1 MIDPKRSSPKTSITA
16 PTTMA
21 SAATFAGSA
30 GSRPCF
36 GQHAARRQRD
46 RAGERR
52 HHQHG
57 AGENRG
63 DDAGHD
69 AGVQADDGVE
79 SADAGVGHALGDRE
93 QSGHEPGQH
102 VARRGP
108 AEAAHRGATLD
119 SCADT
124 PDCGAELR
132 RDREFSLNHDLSADS
147 AAVDDG
153 TAQNG
158 GWLAIGSRWR
168 SAAGVHGDTPHIGV
182 IDELHERGYEIVGI
196 AGSSMGA
203 LVGGLQAAGKLDEFA
218 EWAKSLTQ
226 RAVLRLLDPSITA
239 AGVLRAAKIL
249 DAVRDILG
257 EVTIEELPIP
267 YTAVTTDLI
276 AGKSVWLQRGPVD
289 AAIRASIAIPGV
301 ITPHILDGRLLA
313 DGGILDP
320 LPMAP
325 IAAVNADLTIAV
337 SLSGSEAGG
346 RYEPTDAEPRAT
358 TEWLNRMWRSTSS
371 LFERTQ
377 LRSAMDTPTGR
388 DLSRS
393 AVCPTTTTPTTPDG
407 GSVPKM
413 GSFEVMN
420 RTIDIAQAALA
431 RHTLAAYPP
440 DLLIEVPRTA
450 CRSLEFHRAAEV
462 IDIGH
467 ELDRQH
473 AGRARRFNVES

>member
-1 MIDPKRSSPKTSITA
+1 MPISAQNRR
-16 PTTMA
+16 MA
-21 SAATFAGSA
+21 G
-30 GSRPCF
+30 
-36 GQHAARRQRD
+36 
-46 RAGERR
+46 
-52 HHQHG
+52 
-57 AGENRG
+57 NRV
-63 DDAGHD
+63 AL
-69 AGVQADDGVE
+69 
-79 SADAGVGHALGDRE
+79 ALG
-93 QSGHEPGQH
+93 SGG
-102 VARRGP
+102 ARGY
-108 AEAAHRGATLD
+108 A
-119 SCADT
+119 
-124 PDCGAELR
+124 
-132 RDREFSLNHDLSADS
+132 
-147 AAVDDG
+147 
-153 TAQNG
+153 
-158 GWLAIGSRWR
+158 
-168 SAAGVHGDTPHIGV
+168 HIGV
-182 IDELHERGYEIVGI
+182 ITELRERGYEIVGI

-203 LVGGLQAAGKLDEFA
+203 LVGGLEAAEKLDEFA
-218 EWAKSLTQ
+218 GWAMSLTQ

-257 EVTIEELPIP
+257 EITIEDLPIP

-276 AGKSVWLQRGPVD
+276 AGKSVWLQHGPVD

-301 ITPHILDGRLLA
+301 ITPHVLDGRLLA

-346 RYEPTDAEPRAT
+346 RYEPTASEPRAT

-371 LFERTQ
+371 LLDTNAA
-377 LRSAMDTPTGR
+377 RSLLDTPSAR
-388 DLSRS
+388 AMLSRFDS
-393 AVCPTTTTPTTPDG
+393 APEDMDDG
-407 GSVPKM
+407 DPEIEPESDAESVPRL

-467 ELDRQH
+467 ELAAQ
-473 AGRARRFNVES
+473 AIKALEA

>member
-1 MIDPKRSSPKTSITA
+1 
-16 PTTMA
+16 MA
-21 SAATFAGSA
+21 A
-30 GSRPCF
+30 
-36 GQHAARRQRD
+36 
-46 RAGERR
+46 
-52 HHQHG
+52 
-57 AGENRG
+57 NRV
-63 DDAGHD
+63 AL
-69 AGVQADDGVE
+69 
-79 SADAGVGHALGDRE
+79 ALG
-93 QSGHEPGQH
+93 SGG
-102 VARRGP
+102 ARGY
-108 AEAAHRGATLD
+108 A
-119 SCADT
+119 
-124 PDCGAELR
+124 
-132 RDREFSLNHDLSADS
+132 
-147 AAVDDG
+147 
-153 TAQNG
+153 
-158 GWLAIGSRWR
+158 
-168 SAAGVHGDTPHIGV
+168 HIGV
-182 IDELHERGYEIVGI
+182 IAELHDRGYEIVGI

-218 EWAKSLTQ
+218 DWAKALTQ

-257 EVTIEELPIP
+257 DVTIEDLPIP
-267 YTAVTTDLI
+267 YTAVSTDLI

-337 SLSGSEAGG
+337 SLSGSEADG
-346 RYEPTDAEPRAT
+346 RYEPSDAEPRAT
-358 TEWLNRMWRSTSS
+358 TEWWNRMWRSTSS
-371 LFERTQ
+371 LFESSTMLNRFG
-377 LRSAMDTPTGR
+377 LASDDAGDDTER
-388 DLSRS
+388 DRQTDSDEELVDSGKEA
-393 AVCPTTTTPTTPDG
+393 AVPR
-407 GSVPKM
+407 M

-467 ELDRQH
+467 EL
-473 AGRARRFNVES
+473 AAEAIKALEG